1 MTNPNFFEQALLPAS
16 SITFRMARVPA
27 GQFRMGSL
35 KDDPDGLNSE
45 KPDHKVRLDGF
56 WMAEHPVTQAL
67 WEVVIGANPANF
79 KGEQR
84 PMENLSWFD
93 AAVFC
98 NALSKMTNRSPAYLT
113 PDGQPYGWDGKSW
126 GLPNE
131 GEVRRDLKATGYRL
145 PTEAE
150 WEYAAREAPSMPIDT
165 TPEIRLKYAGSDLLD
180 QVGWYEKNSGGETHE
195 VGLLLPNA
203 LGLYDMSGNVFE
215 WCEDWY
221 NEYTA
226 EDQINPRGPVEGVY
240 RVIRGGTWGGAPQ
253 YCRSADRTDVGP
265 DGRYNDI
272 GFRLVLQSVG

>member
-1 MTNPNFFEQALLPAS
+1 MTNPNYFEQALLPAS

-27 GQFRMGSL
+27 GQFRMGSSS
-35 KDDPDGLNSE
+35 DDPDAFDRE
-45 KPDHKVRLDGF
+45 KPPHFVRLDGF
-56 WMAEHPVTQAL
+56 WMAEIPVTQAL
-67 WEVVIGANPANF
+67 WEAVIGANPANF

-84 PMENLSWFD
+84 PMENVSWFD

-98 NALSKMTNRSPAYLT
+98 NALSKMTNRSPVYLT
-113 PDGQPYGWDGKSW
+113 PEGQPYGWDGKSW
-126 GLPNE
+126 ALPNE
-131 GEVRRDLKATGYRL
+131 GEVRRDLKATGFRL

-165 TPEIRLKYAGSDLLD
+165 APEIRLKYAGSDLLD
-180 QVGWYEKNSGGETHE
+180 QVGWYQKNSGGETHE

-221 NEYTA
+221 SEYTV
-226 EDQINPRGPVEGVY
+226 EDQTNPRGPDEGVR
-240 RVIRGGTWGGAPQ
+240 RVLRGGDWGGAPQ
-253 YCRSADRTDVGP
+253 DCRSASRGGVRPGLRDLRL
-265 DGRYNDI
+265 